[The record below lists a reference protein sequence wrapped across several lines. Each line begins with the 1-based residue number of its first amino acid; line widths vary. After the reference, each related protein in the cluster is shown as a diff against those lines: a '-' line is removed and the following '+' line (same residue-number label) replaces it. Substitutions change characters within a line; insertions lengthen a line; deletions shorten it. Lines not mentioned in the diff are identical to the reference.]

1 MDKLFEYKYLK
12 IISHY
17 CYQLNFSFVCI
28 LLPLA
33 QLTYIRHFLINGIL
47 EPIIGDIITYCDVI
61 QITICDKCKKS
72 QSQQNKTECMKYY
85 QPIIASSTKVLT
97 TWLLKLVY
105 NTGLGSW
112 RLMPYSTINN
122 ISTYSWRSVLF
133 VGETGVP
140 RENHRSAASH

>member
-1 MDKLFEYKYLK
+1 M
-12 IISHY
+12 
-17 CYQLNFSFVCI
+17 LN
-28 LLPLA
+28 L
-33 QLTYIRHFLINGIL
+33 HFLMNGIL

-61 QITICDKCKKS
+61 QITICDKCKKT

-85 QPIIASSTKVLT
+85 RPIIASSTKILT

-112 RLMPYSTINN
+112 QLMPYSTINN
-122 ISTYSWRSVLF
+122 ISAYSWRSVLF
-133 VGETGVP
+133 VRETGVP